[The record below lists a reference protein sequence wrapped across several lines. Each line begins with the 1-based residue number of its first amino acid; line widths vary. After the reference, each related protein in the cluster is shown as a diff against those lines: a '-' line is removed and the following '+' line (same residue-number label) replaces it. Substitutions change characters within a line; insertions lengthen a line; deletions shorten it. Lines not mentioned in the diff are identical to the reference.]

1 MSTILVE
8 LFKHNAWANARLLD
22 VCAGLSD
29 EQLEA
34 TVLGTYGS
42 VHATLVHLVGSEASY
57 AARLRSE
64 SAPARLDPTTSVSEL
79 REHARRN
86 GEALIAL
93 AEQTPDDHILRGTW
107 RGEQYALPA
116 STMFIQAIN
125 HATEHRAHVATILTQ
140 QGIDPPPVDGWTYRE
155 ELERR

>member
-1 MSTILVE
+1 MSAILIE

-29 EQLEA
+29 ERLDA
-34 TVLGTYGS
+34 SVPGTFGS
-42 VHATLVHLVGSEASY
+42 VRSTLVHIVGSEASY

-64 SAPARLDPTTSVSEL
+64 PAPARLDKTTSPSEL

-86 GEALIAL
+86 GAALVAL

-107 RGEQYALPA
+107 RGEPYVLPA
-116 STMFIQAIN
+116 SVIFIQAIN

-140 QGIDPPPVDGWTYRE
+140 QGIAPPSLDGWTYGQE
-155 ELERR
+155 PERR